1 VLANT
6 GVAVGESGRPT
17 SIETRLADA
26 RYPSSD
32 MVPVPREYPSA
43 PRRAALVKPLS
54 ASTVFTSTAS
64 ATSRPRSSHERPR
77 HRRHSRSS
85 VRSVGHTDVPPNA
98 SLFHI
103 PGLPEQPAN
112 RLPQRLQPEGFAP
125 LVFATS
131 AASTVSSTDC
141 FFPLFTESSFD
152 TTRSLL
158 PGWARGRRPLRTRRT
173 MSDRLATPE
182 LWAPRQVHS

>member
-1 VLANT
+1 M
-6 GVAVGESGRPT
+6 
-17 SIETRLADA
+17 
-26 RYPSSD
+26 PSSSTRAGLR
-32 MVPVPREYPSA
+32 VSACQYWSRRWREWTSHIDRDKASRRSLNLRLTWFQCRENPSA

-103 PGLPEQPAN
+103 PGLPEQPAH
-112 RLPQRLQPEGFAP
+112 RLPQRLQPEGFAHP

-152 TTRSLL
+152 TTRSPL
-158 PGWARGRRPLRTRRT
+158 PGWARRPA
-173 MSDRLATPE
+173 S
-182 LWAPRQVHS
+182 S